1 MHTLAIA
8 ALHLL
13 QLLATIP
20 TLSSQDTEAIPGCT
34 SRCHNI
40 SIPYPFGIGDER
52 CYLHEGFKLAC
63 KTEEQPPVL
72 YMNSAG
78 YRVVSIKLNPRVVY
92 LDTRFH
98 QLLGKSSYGESWN
111 LSLDNSLYRLSAAQ
125 NVFVALGCGF
135 RFSVSLPGAGA
146 NASASTC
153 DSSCQHG
160 YPKVP
165 TDGTCSGTG
174 CCYTEVSQDSNSYAI
189 KLVPHD
195 EAAANSTMPGTRGP
209 FNATYIV
216 EKGEYW
222 KRTGFAVPLQQYAAA
237 PESVPRVPTHTV
249 VYWMFG
255 NLSCAEARSS
265 NASGCLSDESECHDE
280 PPRGYKC
287 QCGQGYVGNPYMPN
301 GCQDV
306 NECTQTDPPPCFGQ
320 CINTIGSYDCICPS
334 GTSGN
339 PRVKDGCSPSKLKL
353 SGLIIA
359 IGLGSGIAIL
369 LFVFAIVVIRR
380 KVKARKA
387 RITKEFFFKQ
397 NRGLLLQQLVD
408 RDIAE
413 RMIFR
418 LEELERATN
427 SFDETRKLGGGGHGT
442 VYKGILSDQRVVA
455 IKKSRHAVKREIDDF
470 INEVAILSQVNHRN
484 VVNLFGCCLET
495 EVPLLVYEFISNGTL
510 HEHLHVSAPQ
520 SLSWEERKRI
530 ALEFARSLAYL
541 HSSASMSIIHRD
553 IKTANI
559 LLDDRLVAKVSDFG
573 ASRGIPIYETSVTT
587 TIQGTFGYLDPEY
600 YQTGRLTEK
609 SDVYSF
615 GVILVELLMRRKP
628 SSYVSPEGS
637 NLVSHFSSAVSEDK
651 LREVLDSQVIE
662 EAEEEETREVAA
674 IAVTCLNSKGE
685 DRPSMRQVEMR
696 LQALQSPADSTG
708 RNQNQRIEEGAAGPN
723 GRRPVQGGDSSYA
736 GDHSNLS
743 RPYSMEQEFWSS
755 MSFPR

>member
-1 MHTLAIA
+1 MPLAA
-8 ALHLL
+8 
-13 QLLATIP
+13 
-20 TLSSQDTEAIPGCT
+20 
-34 SRCHNI
+34 
-40 SIPYPFGIGDER
+40 
-52 CYLHEGFKLAC
+52 
-63 KTEEQPPVL
+63 
-72 YMNSAG
+72 
-78 YRVVSIKLNPRVVY
+78 
-92 LDTRFH
+92 
-98 QLLGKSSYGESWN
+98 
-111 LSLDNSLYRLSAAQ
+111 
-125 NVFVALGCGF
+125 
-135 RFSVSLPGAGA
+135 SV
-146 NASASTC
+146 T
-153 DSSCQHG
+153 
-160 YPKVP
+160 
-165 TDGTCSGTG
+165 
-174 CCYTEVSQDSNSYAI
+174 
-189 KLVPHD
+189 
-195 EAAANSTMPGTRGP
+195 
-209 FNATYIV
+209 
-216 EKGEYW
+216 
-222 KRTGFAVPLQQYAAA
+222 
-237 PESVPRVPTHTV
+237 
-249 VYWMFG
+249 
-255 NLSCAEARSS
+255 
-265 NASGCLSDESECHDE
+265 SECHDE

-301 GCQDV
+301 GCQGTHLPVQVQLVPCDYFALISNNLFLLMVIDV

-339 PRVKDGCSPSKLKL
+339 PRVKDGCSPSNLKL

-520 SLSWEERKRI
+520 SLSWKERKRI
-530 ALEFARSLAYL
+530 ALEIARSLAYL